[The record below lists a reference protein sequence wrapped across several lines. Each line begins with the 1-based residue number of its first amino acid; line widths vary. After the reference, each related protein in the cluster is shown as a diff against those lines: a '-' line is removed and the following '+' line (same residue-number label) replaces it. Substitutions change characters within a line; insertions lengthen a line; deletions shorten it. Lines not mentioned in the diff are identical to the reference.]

1 MAQNMPKGV
10 KQYDRKEQMMSDYDD
25 DEDKPTVVID
35 LNALKKQKS
44 KLEEDLAS
52 QASELVFNV
61 GEEEIAIESDDFS
74 SDIENFPVICFDF
87 QSDFF
92 ENSLD
97 LFPEGFEYKIA
108 KSLQEL
114 NSFLKA
120 EDFQVVIFNYDVNSK
135 AVNQLCM
142 QIKQKRPLTKTL
154 IMARSI
160 SPKKALIHAAT
171 ASGADGYYEFP
182 LEPKRIKQE
191 LVKIH
196 SKLK

>member
-1 MAQNMPKGV
+1 
-10 KQYDRKEQMMSDYDD
+10 MSKFDD

-61 GEEEIAIESDDFS
+61 GEEEFASNEAQGILSEIDE
-74 SDIENFPVICFDF
+74 FPVICFDF

-92 ENSLD
+92 EKSLD
-97 LFPEGFEYKIA
+97 LFPEGFEYKVA

-120 EDFQVVIFNYDVNSK
+120 EHFQVVIFNYDVNSK

-142 QIKQKRPLTKTL
+142 QIKQKRPQTKTL

-160 SPKKALIHAAT
+160 SPKKALIHAQT
-171 ASGADGYYEFP
+171 PSGADGYYEFP
-182 LEPKRIKQE
+182 LEPNRIKQE
-191 LVKIH
+191 LIKIH

>member
-1 MAQNMPKGV
+1 
-10 KQYDRKEQMMSDYDD
+10 MSKFDD

-61 GEEEIAIESDDFS
+61 GEEEFASNETNGLLLE
-74 SDIENFPVICFDF
+74 IENFPVICFDF
-87 QSDFF
+87 QSNFF
-92 ENSLD
+92 ESSLD
-97 LFPEGFEYKIA
+97 QFPEGFDYKIA
-108 KSLQEL
+108 KDLKEL

-120 EDFQVVIFNYDVNSK
+120 EHFQVVIFNYDVNSK

-171 ASGADGYYEFP
+171 PSGADGYYEFP
-182 LEPKRIKQE
+182 LEAKRIQQE

-196 SKLK
+196 SKTK